1 MNQKTLQVLS
11 ILTNSPQQYFKY
23 EDLAKALCVGTRSI
37 RNYVQVISD
46 YLKLKEPGRTLIS
59 VSDKGIA
66 FMGSA
71 EEGRKI
77 YLTISD
83 NDFYLYRLSPNE
95 RVRMILLLL
104 LLSDSYL
111 KLSDFS
117 ERFNTSRATIV
128 KDMEQVKRLLER
140 HNLSFSPL
148 INKGYLLVIPEAQ
161 QREMIEK
168 TIADNSLSGL
178 RHPSNYS
185 YHVLV
190 DESGVDEQKLA
201 DLIVNLEVKYDI
213 NVSDACFDELLLF
226 MIITAARLKAGHA
239 VVSCDVEELSESG
252 RQISE
257 LAEEMLTELT
267 RLEPHLALPV
277 GFDNERFD
285 SERRLLAKKLQSCRF
300 YPSASGCNG
309 ADIQLHIV
317 LSYFLVSVGQELSI
331 PFYSDKP
338 MIEMLEMHLDSMIK
352 LHASGS
358 RVENEYTRQIIEE
371 YPEYYEA
378 VKKHKRILE
387 NYSGYE
393 YRDED
398 IVFVIMYLLVSA
410 DKYFTDDVIPRVIVC
425 CHTGMGTA
433 NFLAKQLKASYNI
446 EVAAV
451 TSNHKLPE
459 LLKLCE
465 CDLIITTMPLAEM
478 DKDWIKVSPMLTDR
492 DVVELSNWFSSIK
505 KEKGYRK
512 IKLNLEHASRKCTGE
527 GSIREIKGFGERNI
541 LLDRSCE
548 TPEEAIR
555 LSAGPL
561 LENGSIRPEYVDAIL
576 DFYHENGAYF
586 VYCPHVALAHASPD
600 DGVNA
605 FGFTILRLNPQIP
618 FHSQNFDPV
627 QYVVCMS
634 LTDKQS
640 HTKEVLNIMTIFSIP
655 ENIEILNSL
664 RTPGEVYQMI
674 LKKWEDTYES

>member
-1 MNQKTLQVLS
+1 MNQKTLQVLQ

-23 EDLAKALCVGTRSI
+23 EDLAKTLCVGTRSV

-46 YLKLKEPGRTLIS
+46 YLELKEPGRSLIS

-71 EEGRKI
+71 DEGQRI

-83 NDFYLYRLSPNE
+83 DDFYMYRLSPGE

-117 ERFNTSRATIV
+117 ERFNTSRATII
-128 KDMEQVKRLLER
+128 KDIEQVKKLLE
-140 HNLSFSPL
+140 HYNLAFSPM
-148 INKGYLLVIPEAQ
+148 INKGYLLVIPEVQ
-161 QREMIEK
+161 RREMMEK
-168 TIADNSLSGL
+168 TIANNSLSGL
-178 RHPSNYS
+178 RHPSNFFYRF
-185 YHVLV
+185 LV

-201 DLIVNLEVKYDI
+201 DLIVNLEVKYEI

-226 MIITAARLKAGHA
+226 IMIAVARLKAGHA
-239 VVSCDVEELSESG
+239 VVSCDVEELSESS
-252 RQISE
+252 RSITE
-257 LAEEMLTELT
+257 LAQEMLAELT
-267 RLEPHLALPV
+267 GLEPRLSLFAS
-277 GFDNERFD
+277 FDYEC
-285 SERRLLAKKLQSCRF
+285 RLLAQKLLSCRF
-300 YPSASGCNG
+300 YRSEPGCNG
-309 ADIQLHIV
+309 TDIQLHIV

-331 PFYSDKP
+331 PFYNDKP
-338 MIEMLEMHLDSMIK
+338 MMEMLESHLDSMIK

-358 RVENEYTRQIIEE
+358 RVENEYTQQIIDK
-371 YPEYYEA
+371 YPDYYEA
-378 VKKHKRILE
+378 VKKHKAILE
-387 NYSGYE
+387 NFSGYE

-410 DKYFTDDVIPRVIVC
+410 DKYFTDDVLPRVIVC

-433 NFLAKQLKASYNI
+433 NFLAKQLKANYNI

-459 LLKLCE
+459 LLKVCE
-465 CDLIITTMPLAEM
+465 CDLIISTMPLAET

-492 DVVELSNWFSSIK
+492 DIIELTNWFSTIK

-512 IKLNLEHASRKCTGE
+512 IQLNLEAASKPGSGE
-527 GSIREIKGFGERNI
+527 DKIREVKGFREKNI
-541 LLDRSCE
+541 LLDQKCDS
-548 TPEEAIR
+548 PEEAIR
-555 LSAGPL
+555 LSASPL
-561 LENGSIRPEYVDAIL
+561 IEDGSIRPEYVDAIIN
-576 DFYHENGAYF
+576 FYHENGAYF

-600 DGVNA
+600 DGVQK
-605 FGFTILRLNPQIP
+605 FGLSVLRLNPQIP
-618 FHSQNFDPV
+618 FRRLNFDPV
-627 QYVVCMS
+627 QYIICMS

-664 RTPGEVYQMI
+664 RTPGEVYQFI
-674 LKKWEDTYES
+674 LRKWEDTYES